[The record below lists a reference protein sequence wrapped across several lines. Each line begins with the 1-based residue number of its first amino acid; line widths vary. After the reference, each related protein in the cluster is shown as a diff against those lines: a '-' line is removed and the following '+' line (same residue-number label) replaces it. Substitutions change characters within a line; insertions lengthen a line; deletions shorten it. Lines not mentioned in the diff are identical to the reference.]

1 VKRHLVLAALVAV
14 TPLAAPAQE
23 TAAPALESNLQKFS
37 YAMGYRLARDMIQQ
51 GVSTVDAA
59 ALAAGVDEA
68 MKGEGFRFSPEEMRT
83 VMQAYREEV
92 LAERATMADNNKQA
106 GDAFMQGN
114 AGQEGVKSLDTG
126 VQYKVLAAGAGDTPA
141 DGAKVRVHYTGTLLD
156 GTEFDSSRK
165 RGEPTELSLGDVI
178 PGWQQTL
185 TRMPVGARWMVW
197 IPPEHAYGMR
207 GAGNVIGPNETLVFD
222 IELIGIVEEAPVAP
236 EAPAAPAAGEAPKK
250 Q

>member
-1 VKRHLVLAALVAV
+1 MKRYLFLAALVA
-14 TPLAAPAQE
+14 TAPLAAPAQQP
-23 TAAPALESNLQKFS
+23 PALDSNLQKFS
-37 YAMGYRLARDMIQQ
+37 YAMGYRLARDLAQQ
-51 GVSTVDAA
+51 GMQSVDAA
-59 ALAAGVDEA
+59 ALALGVEEA
-68 MKGEGFRFSPEEMRT
+68 LGGQSFRFSPDEMRA
-83 VMQAYREEV
+83 VVQAYREEA
-92 LAERATMADNNKQA
+92 LAARAAEADTNKQA

-114 AGQEGVKSLDTG
+114 ASADGVQSLDTG
-126 VQYKVLAAGAGDTPA
+126 VQYKVLEAGSGETPA

-165 RGEPTELSLGDVI
+165 RGEPTELALGDVI
-178 PGWQQTL
+178 PGWQHAL

-222 IELIGIVEEAPVAP
+222 IELIDIVD
-236 EAPAAPAAGEAPKK
+236 EAPAAPAAPAAADAPKT